1 MTKKENIWLI
11 VCGEAVEF
19 KLVKLEIICTLILP
33 LTISVLWVVSTYAS
47 VQKQTVKNFG
57 SNFCTTNFLGVFKS
71 GTEKRL
77 MVFTQ
82 KISQDIGS
90 LLYLEKPI
98 MLQNRVTC
106 PSQLFTFFVK
116 KRNPNPISSF
126 VCRNL
131 KKVCAQAYLCS
142 IGFPDWRERVKIKKV
157 KFLFARFPAPM
168 FEIDERFGI
177 SKGRSK
183 IRSLLSSV
191 PSFKRTPKFAH
202 N

>member
-1 MTKKENIWLI
+1 MHFTTKVIFDFI
-11 VCGEAVEF
+11 
-19 KLVKLEIICTLILP
+19 
-33 LTISVLWVVSTYAS
+33 
-47 VQKQTVKNFG
+47 KNFG

-131 KKVCAQAYLCS
+131 KK
-142 IGFPDWRERVKIKKV
+142 
-157 KFLFARFPAPM
+157 
-168 FEIDERFGI
+168 
-177 SKGRSK
+177 
-183 IRSLLSSV
+183 SV
-191 PSFKRTPKFAH
+191 PKPTCARSVSRTGESELK
-202 N
+202 